1 MNKCFVCINRFNI
14 LILSVLIISC
24 SEQSSNNEYL
34 LESYPFLEGKWT
46 GEGRFFDVDLDE
58 EFGNIPVEIAIRKDT
73 VLGKFGNA
81 TLSETS
87 IAEAD
92 YGFEVK
98 GLLDSEFSNKGN
110 LDKDHLII
118 LFVIPEENRD
128 RVKSSEANVH
138 LKSNYIFDFSM
149 RVGGVNL
156 KREK

>member
-1 MNKCFVCINRFNI
+1 MSI
-14 LILSVLIISC
+14 LIISC

-34 LESYPFLEGKWT
+34 LESHPFLEGKWT

-58 EFGNIPVEIAIRKDT
+58 KYGIIPVEIAIRKDT

-81 TLSETS
+81 SLSETS

-92 YGFEVK
+92 YGFEIR
-98 GLLDSEFSNKGN
+98 GLLDSEFRNTDD

-118 LFVIPEENRD
+118 LLVIPEENRD
-128 RVKSSEANVH
+128 RVKSSEANFH

-149 RVGGVNL
+149 RVGGANL
-156 KREK
+156 IRQK